1 MLLTS
6 SQARGVPTW
15 CTLPVMIP
23 ASGPLHDLCPQWG
36 IRGGDHHRQ
45 HTQSL
50 PFSDLS
56 QLTSVSW
63 ANGIMVESES
73 NGNQSIRFGAVRGAA
88 ILRNCQWN
96 VESPAA
102 CLPICQCPPKLL
114 VMMRNLGSIVATR
127 TTDGMRPKRKAFFVF
142 FRELADRAAPNWAT
156 TLETTVAEH
165 WHSSSGCSRPLWS

>member
-1 MLLTS
+1 MGP
-6 SQARGVPTW
+6 QAYTNCVFNGA
-15 CTLPVMIP
+15 I
-23 ASGPLHDLCPQWG
+23 G
-36 IRGGDHHRQ
+36 GGDHHRQ
-45 HTQSL
+45 RTQSL

-56 QLTSVSW
+56 QLTAVSW

-102 CLPICQCPPKLL
+102 CLPICPPKLL

-127 TTDGMRPKRKAFFVF
+127 TMRPKRKAFFVF
-142 FRELADRAAPNWAT
+142 FE
-156 TLETTVAEH
+156 
-165 WHSSSGCSRPLWS
+165 S